1 MYARVIAL
9 PFDEWK
15 AWYDQQ
21 AADLQAAEDAAAEG
35 ASSSRSSEGSGD
47 ASHRRGSPE

>member
-15 AWYDQQ
+15 AWYDRR
-21 AADLQAAEDAAAEG
+21 ATEIKAAEEAAAAGRKEF
-35 ASSSRSSEGSGD
+35 ESG
-47 ASHRRGSPE
+47 GTE